1 MGRYSRLCPVGGQ
14 PGAHEDQRQS
24 QGRSEPEGFV
34 QFVGEKSVIEPIT
47 VPLLSLDF
55 SPDGKTLA
63 TGGSDRMVR
72 IWDVESGKEL
82 QRFEGHHASITAV
95 RFLDAKRLV
104 SGSLDGTIKFW
115 TLK

>member
-1 MGRYSRLCPVGGQ
+1 RVAVAGSKTPDICHAATGELLRKIE
-14 PGAHEDQRQS
+14 A
-24 QGRSEPEGFV
+24 EGLV

-55 SPDGKTLA
+55 SPDGKTLPA
-63 TGGSDRMVR
+63 GGSHRMVR

-82 QRFEGHHASITAV
+82 RRFEGHHASITAV

-104 SGSLDGTIKFW
+104 SGSLDGTIKLW